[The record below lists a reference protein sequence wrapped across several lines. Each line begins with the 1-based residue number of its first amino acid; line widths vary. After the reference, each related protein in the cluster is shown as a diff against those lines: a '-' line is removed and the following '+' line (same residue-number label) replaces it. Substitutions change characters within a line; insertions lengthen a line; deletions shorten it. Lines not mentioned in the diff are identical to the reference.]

1 MNFGS
6 PESVHFYTMGV
17 SDRYLRVYRSNPSD
31 EQETWEMEDID
42 ICFGVAEYLKER
54 VEVILRH
61 NLMNI
66 DALFS

>member
-1 MNFGS
+1 
-6 PESVHFYTMGV
+6 MGV

-54 VEVILRH
+54 VEGILRH